1 MKVRFVSV
9 VVSLLVATSLAAC
22 SNAGPSAPDGLFFPT
37 VPRQDAYPAALFS
50 GPLVERSGC
59 IVGGNGGPVLLW
71 PDGYTARTAQD
82 GRTQVLDENDAV
94 IGIVGE
100 NVSLGGG
107 HVGASF
113 DTRATEQT
121 PDNCGHD
128 YWLVAPS

>member
-1 MKVRFVSV
+1 MRVRFISLV
-9 VVSLLVATSLAAC
+9 VCLAVAASLVAC
-22 SNAGPSAPDGLFFPT
+22 SRVGPSAPDGLFFPT

-50 GPLVERSGC
+50 GRLVEHSGC
-59 IVGGNGGPVLLW
+59 LVGGKGGPVLLW

-94 IGIVGE
+94 VGTVGE

-107 HVGASF
+107 NVGASF
-113 DTRATEQT
+113 DTRATQQT
-121 PDNCGHD
+121 PEACGHD

>member
-1 MKVRFVSV
+1 MSLV
-9 VVSLLVATSLAAC
+9 VCLVVATSLVAC
-22 SNAGPSAPDGLFFPT
+22 SRAGPSAPDGLFFPT

-50 GPLVERSGC
+50 GQLVERSGC
-59 IVGGNGGPVLLW
+59 LVAGKDGPVLLW

-94 IGIVGE
+94 IGTVGE

-107 HVGASF
+107 NVGASF
-113 DTRATEQT
+113 DTRATGQT
-121 PDNCGHD
+121 PDACGHV